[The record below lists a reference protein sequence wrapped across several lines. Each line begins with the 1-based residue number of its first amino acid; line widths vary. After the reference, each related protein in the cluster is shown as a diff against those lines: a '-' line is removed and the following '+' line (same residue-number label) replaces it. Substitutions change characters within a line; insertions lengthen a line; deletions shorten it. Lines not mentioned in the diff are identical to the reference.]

1 MIRPVAC
8 GTGPAIPVELMIPSH
23 PFWFCLTWLCIL
35 WYGFLVLYVGWKGLG
50 DIRRLI
56 ADLKNR
62 DK

>member
-1 MIRPVAC
+1 MSRPFSWGGGEAN
-8 GTGPAIPVELMIPSH
+8 PMFPSH

-56 ADLKNR
+56 ANLKNR
-62 DK
+62 GP

>member
-1 MIRPVAC
+1 MF
-8 GTGPAIPVELMIPSH
+8 PSH

-56 ADLKNR
+56 ANLKNR
-62 DK
+62 GR

>member
-1 MIRPVAC
+1 MGR
-8 GTGPAIPVELMIPSH
+8 GPAKQMLPSH
-23 PFWFCLTWLCIL
+23 PVWFCLTWLCIL

-50 DIRRLI
+50 DIRRLL